1 MTAPQPAT
9 RLPQPPPPPRRPA
22 PPRPA
27 TAAVRPSARRRSPRA
42 RGPVAG
48 LLSWLYALVLAAPLY
63 YLVVSALKTNIE
75 IFTHPFALPEHWL
88 WRNFSTAWRTADL
101 GQALLNSALISA
113 VAIVL
118 TLGLALPAAYALA
131 RLDNRLARLITGTFS
146 VGFLIPPFAALI
158 PTVVLS
164 IKMNLFYTREFQ
176 MLFLPAGALPLSV
189 LLLTQFMRTVP
200 PALVESAALD
210 GAGNWRLLV
219 NVFIPIAMP
228 GVVSVTI
235 LQLLAFW
242 NEYLFSLTITGTA
255 PDIRTAQV
263 ALPTLVS
270 DATDFGVLTAGTVL
284 TLLPVYV
291 AYSLSSRRM
300 QEALTA
306 GAVKG

>member
-1 MTAPQPAT
+1 MTTPHAT
-9 RLPQPPPPPRRPA
+9 PRTARCTARPG
-22 PPRPA
+22 R
-27 TAAVRPSARRRSPRA
+27 RQRRRRES
-42 RGPVAG
+42 GPAATI
-48 LLSWLYALVLAAPLY
+48 LSWLYALLLAAPLY
-63 YLVVSALKTNIE
+63 YLAVSALKTNIE
-75 IFTHPFALPEHWL
+75 IFTRPFALPEHWL
-88 WRNFSTAWRTADL
+88 WDNFSTAWRTAEL
-101 GQALLNSALISA
+101 GRALLNSLLISA
-113 VAIVL
+113 VAIAL
-118 TLGLALPAAYALA
+118 TLGLALPAAFALA
-131 RLDNRLARLITGTFS
+131 RQDNRLARVVTGTFS

-158 PTVVLS
+158 PTVILA
-164 IKMNLFYTREFQ
+164 IKTDLFYTREFQ

-235 LQLLAFW
+235 LQLLTFW

-291 AYSLSSRRM
+291 VYSLASRRM

-306 GAVKG
+306 GAVKE

>member
-1 MTAPQPAT
+1 MSVHTPGHARDPRAGRDPRAARSAGTA
-9 RLPQPPPPPRRPA
+9 RL
-22 PPRPA
+22 
-27 TAAVRPSARRRSPRA
+27 ARRSRRA
-42 RGPVAG
+42 GAG
-48 LLSWLYALVLAAPLY
+48 LIATPLSWLYALLLAAPLY

-75 IFTHPFALPEHWL
+75 IFNHPFALPAHWL
-88 WRNFSTAWRTADL
+88 WANFRTAWQTADL
-101 GQALLNSALISA
+101 GQALLNSLLISV

-118 TLGLALPAAYALA
+118 TLGLAMPAAFALA
-131 RLDNRLARLITGTFS
+131 RLDNRLSRLVTGTFS

-158 PTVVLS
+158 PTVILA
-164 IKMNLFYTREFQ
+164 IKLHMFYTREFQ
-176 MLFLPAGALPLSV
+176 MLFLPASALPLSV

-228 GVVSVTI
+228 GVVSVAI
-235 LQLLAFW
+235 LQLLTFW

-291 AYSLSSRRM
+291 AYSLASRRM

>member
-1 MTAPQPAT
+1 MTAHTPSPART
-9 RLPQPPPPPRRPA
+9 R
-22 PPRPA
+22 
-27 TAAVRPSARRRSPRA
+27 TVRHSRRRGVA
-42 RGPVAG
+42 RVATP
-48 LLSWLYALVLAAPLY
+48 LSWLYALLLAAPLY
-63 YLVVSALKTNIE
+63 YLVASALKTNIE
-75 IFTHPFALPEHWL
+75 IFNHPFALPQHWL
-88 WRNFSTAWRTADL
+88 WSNFRTAWQTADL
-101 GQALLNSALISA
+101 GRALWNSVSVSVI
-113 VAIVL
+113 AIVV
-118 TLGLALPAAYALA
+118 TLGLALPASFALA
-131 RLDNRLARLITGTFS
+131 RLDNRLSHLVTESFS

-158 PTVVLS
+158 PTVILA
-164 IKMNLFYTREFQ
+164 IKMHLFYTREFQ
-176 MLFLPAGALPLSV
+176 MLLLPASALPLSV
-189 LLLTQFMRTVP
+189 LLLTQFMKTVP

-219 NVFIPIAMP
+219 NVFLPIAMP

-235 LQLLAFW
+235 LQLLTFW

-255 PDIRTAQV
+255 PDVRTAQV

-284 TLLPVYV
+284 TLLPVYL